1 MTDRYLLQLTAIRE
15 LNDQLRTRLRGGM
28 LSVSDEVKE
37 LGAVV
42 HAHAL
47 VTMAESDC
55 FDDEEHSSGRFFFCA
70 RLFHWWIS
78 YGGSPNPASA
88 KLTKRT
94 LFLSL

>member
-1 MTDRYLLQLTAIRE
+1 MTDRYLLQLAAIRD

-37 LGAVV
+37 LGVVV

-55 FDDEEHSSGRFFFCA
+55 FDDEEHSSGRFGEAHSFKV
-70 RLFHWWIS
+70 S
-78 YGGSPNPASA
+78 QS
-88 KLTKRT
+88 
-94 LFLSL
+94 